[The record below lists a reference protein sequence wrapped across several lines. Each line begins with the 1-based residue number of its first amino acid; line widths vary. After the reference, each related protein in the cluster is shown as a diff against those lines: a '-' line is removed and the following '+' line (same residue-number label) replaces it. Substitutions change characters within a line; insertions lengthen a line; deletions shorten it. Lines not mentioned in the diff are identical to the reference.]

1 MAAAKSMEFIALAQ
15 QCAPTVAPQT
25 LAAIVKQ
32 ESGFRPLTIGI
43 NGGARLERQPA
54 NVGEAVATAKW
65 LIEKGY
71 NIDLGL
77 GQINVKN
84 VVKMGLSIEDTFDP
98 CKNLAASAQILTENF
113 QGAKRSTQNDQ
124 VALRA
129 ALSMYNTGS
138 YTRGFENGYVQN
150 VLAKAGDKAPNY
162 EPIPLARSNSVGT
175 ARKTNK
181 TARANLPMWAPVAD
195 HSTEMVYR

>member
-32 ESGFRPLTIGI
+32 ESGFRPLAIGI
-43 NGGARLERQPA
+43 NGGARLERQPG

-162 EPIPLARSNSVGT
+162 EPITLAKSNSVGT
-175 ARKTNK
+175 ARKTTK

>member
-1 MAAAKSMEFIALAQ
+1 MAAANSMDFIALAQ

-32 ESGFRPLTIGI
+32 ESGFRPLAIGI
-43 NGGARLERQPA
+43 NGGARLERQPG

-84 VVKMGLSIEDTFDP
+84 VAKMGLSIEDTFDP

-162 EPIPLARSNSVGT
+162 EPIPLAKSNSVGT
-175 ARKTNK
+175 ARKTTK

>member
-1 MAAAKSMEFIALAQ
+1 MAAANSMDFIALAQ

-32 ESGFRPLTIGI
+32 ESGFRPLAIGI

-84 VVKMGLSIEDTFDP
+84 VAKMGLSIEDTFDP